1 MCHHQA
7 QHVRDIFLISDFTY
21 PDTGNQDKQSHKG
34 GYQLSN
40 SIYDMTGY
48 SVLITEMH
56 IYIPRCLSVWLVK
69 TGPAS
74 IGTLVLFRSHQS
86 EFKVQP
92 FITPDCQ

>member
-56 IYIPRCLSVWLVK
+56 IYISKVSFSLAGENRTCFYRNF
-69 TGPAS
+69 
-74 IGTLVLFRSHQS
+74 GTF
-86 EFKVQP
+86 
-92 FITPDCQ
+92 